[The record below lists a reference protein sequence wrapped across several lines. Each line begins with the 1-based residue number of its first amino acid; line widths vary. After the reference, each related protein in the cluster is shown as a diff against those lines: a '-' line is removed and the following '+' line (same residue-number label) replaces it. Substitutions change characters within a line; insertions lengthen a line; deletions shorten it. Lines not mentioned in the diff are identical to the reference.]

1 MKVPHLYEDE
11 EGESH
16 FGEID
21 LEMREVVRQGGHR
34 VRMSETLAASG
45 VRFMG
50 AGADAT
56 IEAHPAPQRQLMIV
70 VQGQW
75 ECIASDGISRRFGPG
90 GYVLMEDVSGVGH
103 VTRNLSGDPV
113 LTVAVGLA

>member
-1 MKVPHLYEDE
+1 MKIPHLYEDVT
-11 EGESH
+11 GASH
-16 FGEID
+16 FGETDID
-21 LEMREVVRQGGHR
+21 VQEFTREGGHT
-34 VRMSETLAASG
+34 VRISETLPAAG

-50 AGADAT
+50 AGAGASM
-56 IEAHPAPQRQLMIV
+56 APHPAPQRQLMIV

-75 ECIASDGISRRFGPG
+75 ECIASDGSSRLFGPG

-103 VTRNLSGDPV
+103 TTRNLPGDPV